1 MKYDRNIEI
10 MIEIKQLKLSA
21 APVLKLHVGIAYVL
35 KLVSWNLSSVIHVKG
50 GGVNVLNHPGRSAAE
65 IFKGSAITT
74 YL

>member
-50 GGVNVLNHPGRSAAE
+50 GECTQPPRQISCRNL
-65 IFKGSAITT
+65 
-74 YL
+74 